1 MKLMVGAAEDVTG
14 TGAGAGAGVGAGDAG
29 FSVNAGGTVC
39 LIGETTVGFGA
50 GVVFCTVVILVD
62 ATREMRTDSKSLAK
76 LSSGAVIF
84 TGVCSVMGSTLRST
98 ALLGTETAGL
108 GGSTFLG
115 DDTFGGGTPRDTLTS
130 CTRSRSASSFC
141 A

>member
-1 MKLMVGAAEDVTG
+1 MVGAAEDVTG

-29 FSVNAGGTVC
+29 FAVNAGGTAC

-76 LSSGAVIF
+76 LSSGSSHLHRGLQRHGLNFALNR
-84 TGVCSVMGSTLRST
+84 TLGHGNGGFGWFN
-98 ALLGTETAGL
+98 LLG
-108 GGSTFLG
+108 
-115 DDTFGGGTPRDTLTS
+115 
-130 CTRSRSASSFC
+130 
-141 A
+141 